1 MNYFYRKL
9 YKPYINISH
18 LGIIFV
24 IWFLGAICDRLW
36 YNLDR
41 SVPAWDQ
48 ADYLNGALNYWYALQ
63 TPEWFDGEWWRNL
76 WLLSNKIPPLHYI
89 LTTPFLNWF
98 GTGADTASLVMLVY
112 SAMLLVGVYGLGLT
126 LFNRRVAIYAAIL
139 CQLLPGLYYYRL
151 EFLLDYPLT
160 AIVTWSFW
168 LLTLW
173 KISKQSWL
181 WVIAWG
187 ISFGLALL
195 LKQTALFFLLVPLL
209 WLFIACLKNR
219 QWLRV
224 IQLISSIFI
233 AIVICYPWY
242 RTNWLLILTSG
253 KRATVDSAIIEGDPA
268 LNTLDAWLYYFKTLP
283 YLLSWHLLLIPLVG
297 LLLYFLSKLFSW
309 DFYRVPSLNL
319 KNNHHIRWLLVY
331 FIGGYLLSSLNIN
344 KDARYILPLL
354 PIISLF
360 LAIGLQ
366 SYNLKLRHYI
376 QGITIGLAI
385 TLMIL
390 NIFPLPGATIAKL
403 LSPRTQHYPYTGQ
416 LYPHQEVIR
425 EIIDTDFYLRT
436 TLGVLPS
443 TPQINQH
450 NFSFYGGQQDFQVVG
465 RQVGIRAEE
474 VIQDTRSLNWFI
486 IKTGDR
492 GSVPEAEATITKL
505 VSESPDFYLHRNWQ
519 LPDNSQLKLYRKIQ
533 ADVEVIITSKE
544 PYLKDKIQLS
554 KIQLPPQA
562 SRGEIIPVTYQW
574 RGNGKQLTQGIVLS
588 NWQLEDNQQD
598 SENISDL
605 DSTSQASKLV
615 TSWIHDRGIGMGM
628 LANNKLDSTDN
639 NHTFQVTE
647 NTAML
652 IPKNAIPGQYK
663 LEATYLNRQTKK
675 SYNIPIAETT
685 ITIDANTKPIT
696 EIDREL
702 DLVTQLRTI
711 APTMG
716 SSITA
721 LEAIFAQ
728 TARIN
733 QYDSKQ
739 DYLKQTE
746 LALSYRLQDRQTT
759 TKQKLDWNYA
769 IALSQV
775 LQQDVKGAISSWQ
788 NITNLDPN
796 NPYNYA
802 YLAFVYLYD
811 WHPKLAAR
819 ELNKAEAI
827 NPNIPEVKTLQGV
840 AALMQGN
847 LIKAWKLSVIGIFF
861 SGNILS

>member
-1 MNYFYRKL
+1 MSYFYRKL
-9 YKPYINISH
+9 YKAYNNISH

-24 IWFLGAICDRLW
+24 IWFIGAICDRIW
-36 YNLDR
+36 YNLDN

-63 TPEWFDGEWWRNL
+63 TPQWFDGEWWRYL

-89 LTTPFLNWF
+89 LTTPWLNWF
-98 GTGADTASLVMLVY
+98 GRGEDAASLVMLVY
-112 SAMLLVGVYGLGLT
+112 SAMLLVGVYGLGVT
-126 LFNRRVAIYAAIL
+126 LFNRRIAIYAAIF

-160 AIVTWSFW
+160 AIVTWSVW

-181 WVIAWG
+181 WAIAWG

-195 LKQTALFFLLVPLL
+195 LKQTALFFLFVPLL
-209 WLFIACLKNR
+209 WLLIACLKNR
-219 QWLRV
+219 QWLQV

-233 AIVICYPWY
+233 GIAICYPWY

-268 LNTLDAWLYYFKTLP
+268 LNTIDAWLYYFKTLP
-283 YLLSWHLLLIPLVG
+283 YLLSWHLLIIPVVG
-297 LLLYFLSKLFSW
+297 LLLYFISKLFSF

-354 PIISLF
+354 PVISLF

-366 SYNLKLRHYI
+366 SYNRKLRNYI

-385 TLMIL
+385 TLTIL

-403 LSPRTQHYPYTGQ
+403 LSPRTQHYPYTQ
-416 LYPHQEVIR
+416 QPYPHKEVIQ
-425 EIIDTDFYLRT
+425 EIINTDLNLRT

-443 TPQINQH
+443 TPEINQH
-450 NFSFYGGQQDFQVVG
+450 NFSFYGGQQYFQVVG
-465 RQVGIRAEE
+465 RQVGIREEE
-474 VIQDTRSLNWFI
+474 VVRDARSLNWFI
-486 IKTGDR
+486 IKTGDQ
-492 GSVPEAEATITKL
+492 GSVPEAQATITKL
-505 VSESPDFYLHRNWQ
+505 VSESPDFQLHRSWQ
-519 LPDNSQLKLYRKIQ
+519 LPDNSQLKLYRKTQ
-533 ADVEVIITSKE
+533 TDVEVIIASKE

-554 KIQLPPQA
+554 NIQLPQQA
-562 SRGEIIPVTYQW
+562 TRGEIIPITYKW
-574 RGNGKQLTQGIVLS
+574 RGNGKQLTQGIVLLT
-588 NWQLEDNQQD
+588 WQLALEDNKKY
-598 SENISDL
+598 SEDVSPLRSI
-605 DSTSQASKLV
+605 AEESKAV

-628 LANNKLDSTDN
+628 LANNRLDSTDN

-652 IPKNAIPGQYK
+652 IPENIIPGQYK

-711 APTMG
+711 APSMG
-716 SSITA
+716 SNITA
-721 LEAIFAQ
+721 LEPIFAQ

-746 LALSYRLQDRQTT
+746 LALSHRLQNEQTT
-759 TKQKLDWNYA
+759 TKQKLDWKYA
-769 IALSQV
+769 IALSRV

-788 NITNLDPN
+788 KITDLQPN

-811 WHPKLAAR
+811 WHPKLAAK

-847 LIKAWKLSVIGIFF
+847 LIKAWKLLVV
-861 SGNILS
+861 SG